1 MGKISVVSEHRWR
14 ARPGNHSDIEPPPR
28 ADPTPNAAHVSS
40 GTQGVKHL
48 HEWGRVEGTE
58 IMGQLSPAQINTVPV
73 LRENPSAP
81 QNPTMGVFHGAQLS
95 LLVLPPSLGCTTP
108 PNPINVLKAL
118 NKLK

>member
-1 MGKISVVSEHRWR
+1 MEIVMKGLREQEEGAEMIGKGI
-14 ARPGNHSDIEPPPR
+14 A
-28 ADPTPNAAHVSS
+28 
-40 GTQGVKHL
+40 
-48 HEWGRVEGTE
+48 EGTE

-73 LRENPSAP
+73 FRENPSAP

-108 PNPINVLKAL
+108 PNPINVLRAL